1 MCRKQIYLY
10 YAVVRKYLSL
20 LSYAMAKNSLNLL
33 NNHMKPIIDPINKE
47 LIKSELSVQKRV
59 RITNK
64 ANNEIYVFTAHD
76 SPNLMKEVG
85 RLREIAFRHY
95 GGGTGLEADIDKY
108 DTMGVPYRQLI
119 VWDPE
124 NEEIL
129 GGYRFIYGSDVEFD
143 EEGKP
148 MLATAHLYHF
158 SPQFIDEF
166 LPYTVELGRSFV
178 SLEYQS
184 TLMGRKGI
192 FALDNLWDGLGALTV
207 IDPDIKYFFGKV
219 TMYGTYNKNAR
230 NMILYFLNKHFP
242 DKEEL
247 VAPIEPLITGTSF
260 DTMKKLFHGKNF
272 KEDYRILNKEVR
284 ALGYNIPPLINA
296 YMGLSPTMRFFGTA
310 VNDEFGDV
318 EESGIL
324 IEIEQ
329 IMEEKRARH
338 IESYLK
344 SNPSRRF
351 LLKLKRRITTQTK
364 KRIVTVPKS
373 KLDGQNRGPKQL

>member
-1 MCRKQIYLY
+1 MEK
-10 YAVVRKYLSL
+10 
-20 LSYAMAKNSLNLL
+20 
-33 NNHMKPIIDPINKE
+33 IIDPVDKN
-47 LIKSELSVQKRV
+47 LIKSELTVQKRV

-64 ANNEIYVFTAHD
+64 ANNEIYVFTSHD
-76 SPNLMKEVG
+76 SPNLMREVG

-108 DTMGVPYRQLI
+108 DVMKVPYKQLI

-143 EEGKP
+143 ENGKP
-148 MLATAHLYHF
+148 MLATAHLLNF
-158 SPQFIDEF
+158 SDEF
-166 LPYTVELGRSFV
+166 INDYLPYTVELGRSFV

-207 IDPDIKYFFGKV
+207 IDPQIKYFFGKV
-219 TMYGTYNKNAR
+219 TMYGTYNKHAR

-242 DKEEL
+242 DKEKL
-247 VAPIEPLITGTSF
+247 VTPIVPLET
-260 DTMKKLFHGKNF
+260 DTDYKKMEALFRGKNF
-272 KEDYRILNKEVR
+272 NEDYRILNKEVR
-284 ALGYNIPPLINA
+284 ALGWNIPPLINA
-296 YMGLSPTMRFFGTA
+296 YMGLTPTMRFFGTS

-324 IEIEQ
+324 IEIDQ
-329 IMEEKRARH
+329 ILGDKRARH
-338 IESYLK
+338 IESYMK
-344 SNPSRRF
+344 SNPSKRF
-351 LLKLKRRITTQTK
+351 LMMLRRRISTKTGKKKITLLK
-364 KRIVTVPKS
+364 KRDRKRGKS
-373 KLDGQNRGPKQL
+373 ASK

>member
-1 MCRKQIYLY
+1 MEK
-10 YAVVRKYLSL
+10 
-20 LSYAMAKNSLNLL
+20 
-33 NNHMKPIIDPINKE
+33 IIEPVSKE
-47 LIKSELSVQKRV
+47 LIKSELTVQKRV
-59 RITNK
+59 RSTNK

-76 SPNLMKEVG
+76 SPNLMREVG

-108 DTMGVPYRQLI
+108 DTMEIPYRQLI

-143 EEGKP
+143 EQGKP
-148 MLATAHLYHF
+148 MLATAHLLNF
-158 SPQFIDEF
+158 SQEFIHEY

-184 TLMGRKGI
+184 TLLGRKGI

-207 IDPDIKYFFGKV
+207 IDPDIRYFFGKV
-219 TMYGTYNKNAR
+219 TMYGTYNKDAR

-242 DKEEL
+242 DTKQM
-247 VAPIEPLITGTSF
+247 VTPIEPLVT
-260 DTMKKLFHGKNF
+260 DTDFGKMKQLFHGRNF
-272 KEDYRILNKEVR
+272 KEDYKILNREVR

-296 YMGLSPTMRFFGTA
+296 YMSLSPTMRFFCTA
-310 VNDEFGDV
+310 INDEFGQV

-324 IEIEQ
+324 IEIDQ
-329 IMEEKRARH
+329 ILEEKRARH
-338 IESYLK
+338 IETYLK
-344 SNPSRRF
+344 SKPSKRF
-351 LLKLKRRITTQTK
+351 LMRLRRIVATK
-364 KRIVTVPKS
+364 RKR
-373 KLDGQNRGPKQL
+373 

>member
-1 MCRKQIYLY
+1 MEK
-10 YAVVRKYLSL
+10 
-20 LSYAMAKNSLNLL
+20 
-33 NNHMKPIIDPINKE
+33 IIDPLDKN
-47 LIKSELSVQKRV
+47 LIKSELTVQKRV

-64 ANNEIYVFTAHD
+64 ANNEIYVFTSHD
-76 SPNLMKEVG
+76 SPNLMREVG

-108 DTMGVPYRQLI
+108 DVMKVPYKQLI

-143 EEGKP
+143 ENGKP
-148 MLATAHLYHF
+148 MLATAHLLNF
-158 SPQFIDEF
+158 SDEF
-166 LPYTVELGRSFV
+166 INDYLPYTVELGRSFV

-207 IDPDIKYFFGKV
+207 IDPKIKYFFGKV
-219 TMYGTYNKNAR
+219 TMYGTYNKHAR

-242 DKEEL
+242 DKEKL
-247 VAPIEPLITGTSF
+247 VTPIVPLET
-260 DTMKKLFHGKNF
+260 DTDYKKMEALFRGKNF
-272 KEDYRILNKEVR
+272 NEDYRILNKEVR
-284 ALGYNIPPLINA
+284 ALGWNIPPLINA
-296 YMGLSPTMRFFGTA
+296 YMGLTPTMRFFGTS

-324 IEIEQ
+324 IEIDQ
-329 IMEEKRARH
+329 ILEDKRARH
-338 IESYLK
+338 IESYMK
-344 SNPSRRF
+344 SNPSKRF
-351 LLKLKRRITTQTK
+351 LMMLRRRISTKTGKKKITLLK
-364 KRIVTVPKS
+364 KRDRKRGKS
-373 KLDGQNRGPKQL
+373 ASK